1 MTRKPKIKQYSN
13 EIHVNGGQDIQIYI
27 DTFRTHLGNSL
38 DAIRRMGIAFHDAV
52 VAFNGDFDY
61 VVGEFHK
68 RFPEQTRHNW
78 EMLDSIGSDSC
89 DPRVFFLPRHLHT
102 MRFLGTVQ
110 QENLFNMKGITVIRS
125 QDGKEMVVD
134 LNKLRSSEWNIL
146 YDKDNKRLRSHF
158 EMKEYARHLREQKVI
173 RERAKPRYELVKGV
187 TGLVLKLRSDVH
199 SLEMKDL
206 EDIFSQVSLSNN

>member
-13 EIHVNGGQDIQIYI
+13 EIHVSGGQEIQVYI
-27 DTFRTHLGNSL
+27 DAFRAHRGTSL
-38 DAIRRMGIAFHDAV
+38 EAIRRMGIAFHDAV
-52 VAFNGDFDY
+52 AAFNGDFTY
-61 VVGEFHK
+61 VMGEFHT
-68 RFPEQTRHNW
+68 RFPEQTHHNW
-78 EMLDSIGSDSC
+78 EMLDSIGSGSC

-102 MRFLGTVQ
+102 MRFLSTPE
-110 QENLFNMKGITVIRS
+110 QENLFNMRGVTVIRS
-125 QDGKEMVVD
+125 QDGKETVVE
-134 LNKLRSSEWNIL
+134 LSRLRSSEWNIL
-146 YDKDNKRLRSHF
+146 FDKDKKRLRNHF
-158 EMKEYARHLREQKVI
+158 EMKEYATKLREQKVI